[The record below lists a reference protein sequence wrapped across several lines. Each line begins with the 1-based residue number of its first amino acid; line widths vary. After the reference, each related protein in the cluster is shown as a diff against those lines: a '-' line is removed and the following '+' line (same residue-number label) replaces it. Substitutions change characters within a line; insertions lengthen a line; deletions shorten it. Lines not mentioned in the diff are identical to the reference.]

1 MKCEKCGNQIS
12 ELVKFCTGCGNPIAT
27 KPAENTVSPA
37 SSPQVPL
44 NSVYGEVDHEI
55 PQLPRS
61 TTANKNDEDKNNN
74 KAGTKGCIGCIVVV
88 IILAVI
94 GSFVGKPKVKVSGDV
109 AEVKVTLMSTYDLKY
124 AAWEV
129 AKTVYNVAVKN
140 EDIKKIKVT
149 VMMSSSGLQD
159 NYGKP
164 LDKDLKM
171 GEIMEDDL
179 EDIRKYRDA
188 DAYAYNDG
196 NELAYMVFLKNM
208 DYSHLLED

>member
-1 MKCEKCGNQIS
+1 MKCGKCGNQIS
-12 ELVKFCTGCGNPIAT
+12 ETAKFCTGCGNPVAT

-37 SSPQVPL
+37 SSPRAPL
-44 NSVYGEVDHEI
+44 KSVGSEVNHEKN
-55 PQLPRS
+55 QLPRS
-61 TTANKNDEDKNNN
+61 TTVNKNDEDKNN

-129 AKTVYNVAVKN
+129 AKTVYNVAAKN
-140 EDIKKIKVT
+140 KDIKKIKVT
-149 VMMSSSGLQD
+149 IMMSSSGLQD